1 MKKNLYLL
9 KNYACPLFALNL
21 TIGGDNLKKFFKSL
35 VVIITMLFL
44 LSPICFAD
52 DDVNFKTQ
60 IKKEDRKSI

>member
-9 KNYACPLFALNL
+9 KNYACPLFALIL
-21 TIGGDNLKKFFKSL
+21 TIGGDNLKKIFKSL

-44 LSPICFAD
+44 LTPICFGA